1 MVHRIR
7 EMEPAQRPRERL
19 FDHGPSALSDAELLA
34 VMLRSGRRGRG
45 AIGEAHELLRDVGG
59 LVELARLELPALLDR
74 PGLGPATVASL
85 AAAFELGRRLAAAE
99 LRRAE
104 RVDHPEAAGRF
115 LVRQLQG
122 QNREIFGF
130 FSLDGSHRLIRN
142 HELSLGTSRQ
152 APVEPAELLRTAL
165 LDRAEEI
172 LVYHN
177 HPSGEPEP
185 SRDDLAL
192 TRRLALAAGTVGLPL
207 VDHLVVAGARWRSL
221 RRTHPELFAAG

>member
-1 MVHRIR
+1 MVNRIR
-7 EMEPAQRPRERL
+7 DMEPTQRPRERL
-19 FDHGPSALSDAELLA
+19 FDHGPAALSDAELLA
-34 VMLRSGRRGRG
+34 LLLRSGRRQRG
-45 AIGEAHELLRDVGG
+45 AVGEAHELLRDAGG
-59 LVELARLELPALLDR
+59 LVELARLEPPALVQR
-74 PGLGPATVASL
+74 PGLGPATVSSL

-115 LVRQLQG
+115 LVRLLQG
-122 QNREIFGF
+122 SSREVFGF

-142 HELSLGTSRQ
+142 HELSLGTGRQ

-165 LDRAEEI
+165 VDRAEEI

-192 TRRLALAAGTVGLPL
+192 TRRLALAAATVGLPL
-207 VDHLVVAGARWRSL
+207 VDHLVVAGPRWRSL
-221 RRTHPELFAAG
+221 RRTNPELFVTG

>member
-1 MVHRIR
+1 MAWWSWLGSSCPPSSTA
-7 EMEPAQRPRERL
+7 PAWARPPWRPWRR
-19 FDHGPSALSDAELLA
+19 PSSW
-34 VMLRSGRRGRG
+34 G
-45 AIGEAHELLRDVGG
+45 A
-59 LVELARLELPALLDR
+59 
-74 PGLGPATVASL
+74 AS
-85 AAAFELGRRLAAAE
+85 AAAE

-104 RVDHPEAAGRF
+104 RVDHPEAAGCF
-115 LVRQLQG
+115 LVRLLQG
-122 QNREIFGF
+122 SNREIFGF
-130 FSLDGSHRLIRN
+130 FSLDAGHRLIRN

-185 SRDDLAL
+185 SRDDLAI
-192 TRRLALAAGTVGLPL
+192 TRRLALAASTVGLPL

-221 RRTHPELFAAG
+221 RRTHPELFVAG